1 MELKSLVRESY
12 REIKE
17 GNHLEK
23 TLWFLAKLRE
33 FSLAN
38 TLLLIKQTRGRVR
51 YAQGAGEW
59 SKRFGTSITKTA
71 KPLYIYAPIEKG
83 KDFSVISVF
92 DVSDTEMG
100 GQGPTFRPRHKTTV
114 LVNAFAKKAGIS
126 LVVKET
132 QKEPMKFSASENKVS
147 LNCQNQE
154 LTFHALKGI
163 ALINLERLRKK
174 GKFSSDLPTAT
185 AIACAYAFEVRCF
198 LQETE
203 GIAIPDA
210 ARKIIF
216 RDVKM
221 VLNESHR
228 MAQRTMNVIEKIQ
241 AEHS

>member
-198 LQETE
+198 FQETE

>member
-1 MELKSLVRESY
+1 MDLRALIREAYS
-12 REIKE
+12 EIKD
-17 GNHLEK
+17 GSHLEK
-23 TLWFLAKLRE
+23 TLWFLSKLRE
-33 FSLAN
+33 FSVAN

-51 YAQGAGEW
+51 YAKGAADW
-59 SKRFGTSITKTA
+59 NKQFGTSITKMA
-71 KPLYIYAPIEKG
+71 KPLYIYAPVEKG

-100 GQGPTFRPRHKTTV
+100 GQGPIFRPRYKTTI

-126 LVVKET
+126 LVVNKA
-132 QKEPMKFSASENKVS
+132 QKEPMKFSASENKIS
-147 LNCQNQE
+147 LNCSVNE

-163 ALINLERLRKK
+163 ALINLERLKKK

-216 RDVKM
+216 KDVKM
-221 VLNESHR
+221 VLGESHR